1 MKYGKGWYFILLLLL
16 LSIRTV
22 SQTALPDSL
31 AARFSDVPKDTTYII
46 QLNKLATD
54 YLKANPA
61 LSRRIAT
68 VVTERAP
75 ALKYVRGHARA
86 LTIIGNSYWYE
97 GVYELAQNNYLLA
110 ARQYET
116 IHDSIGLGQT
126 YNNIAEV
133 YKKMS
138 EHEKALNYLLAAFDL
153 KKGDNTQAI
162 TLYNIG
168 ELFIETGDL
177 PAAQNYFERSLSL
190 ARAGNNQRVVGYSFA
205 GFGLVCAKQK
215 KYKEAIEHFKRA
227 EKIWKELGELRLVIQ
242 NYQNMADVYREL
254 KLFEESERYLT
265 LSIDMAR
272 LIKVPDIQVKNYL
285 KLSRLDSARGNYHQ
299 AFVNLFRYTSLKDS
313 VYNLAKSDQI
323 ARLQLAFETETKER
337 ENRQLRSDQLFKE
350 SQLQLQRQIIFAISI
365 GLFIAGIMAWLLYRQ
380 RHKTLSVNKIL
391 QEKNEEIQTQKLAI
405 EMQATALIKLNEE
418 LQELNKNLEAN
429 IAKRT
434 QQLTEQNQKLMEYAF
449 VNAHKLRAPISSI
462 LGLINLI
469 DQAKPEEYET
479 IFMHLKTCGTQLDA
493 ITRQIS
499 RSLEGGIQ
507 DHQDLT

>member
-1 MKYGKGWYFILLLLL
+1 MKFSKGWHLFLFLLF
-16 LSIRTV
+16 LSTRSV
-22 SQTALPDSL
+22 CQTALPDSL
-31 AARFSDVPKDTTYII
+31 ATRFSDIPKDTAYIL

-54 YLKANPA
+54 YLKVNPA

-68 VVTERAP
+68 VVTEQAP
-75 ALKYVRGHARA
+75 ALKYVKGHARA
-86 LTIIGNSYWYE
+86 LTIIGNSYWFE

-110 ARQYET
+110 ARQYES
-116 IHDSIGLGQT
+116 IHDSIGLGQN

-138 EHEKALNYLLAAFDL
+138 EYKKALEYLLAAFDL

-168 ELFIETGDL
+168 ELYVITGEL
-177 PAAQNYFERSLSL
+177 PLALTYFERSLSL
-190 ARAGNNQRVVGYSFA
+190 ARAINNQRVVGYSFS
-205 GFGLVCAKQK
+205 GFGLVCTKQK

-227 EKIWKELGELRLVIQ
+227 EKIWKELGEIRLVIQ

-254 KLFEESERYLT
+254 NLFEESEHYLT
-265 LSIDMAR
+265 LSIEMAR
-272 LIKVPDIQVKNYL
+272 LIKVPDIQVNNYL
-285 KLSRLDSARGNYHQ
+285 KLSRLDSARGHYLQ
-299 AFVNLFRYTSLKDS
+299 AFVNLYRYTTLKDS

-323 ARLQLAFETETKER
+323 ARLQLAFETEAKEQ
-337 ENRQLRSDQLFKE
+337 ENRQLRSDQHFKE

-365 GLFIAGIMAWLLYRQ
+365 GLVIAGIMAWLLYRQ

-418 LQELNKNLEAN
+418 LQELNKNLESR
-429 IAKRT
+429 IAIRT
-434 QQLTEQNQKLMEYAF
+434 QQLTDQNQKLMEYAF
-449 VNAHKLRAPISSI
+449 INAHKLRAPISSI

-479 IFMHLKTCGTQLDA
+479 IFTHLKTCGIQLDA

-499 RSLEGGIQ
+499 RSLEGGIH
-507 DHQDLT
+507 DHQEVT